1 MINIILV
8 LETIYAYRQCTRNC
22 ANKIII
28 KIKQNGWIQG
38 IHLGWLGTRMHCCI
52 YEISTSPVQV
62 IFKGWAK
69 VG

>member
-28 KIKQNGWIQG
+28 KIK
-38 IHLGWLGTRMHCCI
+38 
-52 YEISTSPVQV
+52 
-62 IFKGWAK
+62 
-69 VG
+69 